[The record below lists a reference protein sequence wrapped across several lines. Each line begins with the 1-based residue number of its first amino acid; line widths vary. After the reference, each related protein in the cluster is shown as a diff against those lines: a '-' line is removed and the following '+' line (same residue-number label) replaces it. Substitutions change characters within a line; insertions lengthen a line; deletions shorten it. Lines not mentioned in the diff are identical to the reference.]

1 MNDKLINIKTTAEML
16 GVTKTTLRN
25 WGSTNELK
33 IIRTKGNH
41 RRYRL
46 SDVLRI
52 MEGKE
57 NNKE

>member
-16 GVTKTTLRN
+16 GVTTTTLRN
-25 WGSTNELK
+25 WGSTDKLK

-46 SDVLRI
+46 SDVLKI
-52 MEGKE
+52 IEGEDKE
-57 NNKE
+57 

>member
-1 MNDKLINIKTTAEML
+1 MNDKLINIKTTAKML
-16 GVTKTTLRN
+16 GVTTTTLRN
-25 WGSTNELK
+25 WGSTDKLK

-52 MEGKE
+52 IEGVEDDKE
-57 NNKE
+57 

>member
-16 GVTKTTLRN
+16 GVTTATLRN
-25 WGSTNELK
+25 WGSTDKLK

-46 SDVLRI
+46 SDVLKI
-52 MEGKE
+52 IEGEDKE
-57 NNKE
+57 